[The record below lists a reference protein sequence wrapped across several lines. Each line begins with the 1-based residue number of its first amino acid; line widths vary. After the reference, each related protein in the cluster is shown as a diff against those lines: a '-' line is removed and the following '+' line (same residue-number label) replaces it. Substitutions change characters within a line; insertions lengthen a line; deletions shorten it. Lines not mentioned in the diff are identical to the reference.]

1 MGHVPAGPPRI
12 PTFQKVMAEQRRMI
26 DAQEDRREALER
38 EARLR
43 SIQIMT
49 EMKDGLRKSIE
60 GFEKQ
65 CSTESTPVTAV
76 PRSIPACEVR
86 VKHEVKQ
93 LQHQIEKQ
101 KSMLERTKD
110 FIFRKVILK
119 NPEGHTRGHKYHK
132 HERG

>member
-12 PTFQKVMAEQRRMI
+12 PTFQEVMAEQRRMI

-38 EARLR
+38 EARLK

-49 EMKDGLRKSIE
+49 EFKE
-60 GFEKQ
+60 
-65 CSTESTPVTAV
+65 CSTEATPVSASLPKYV
-76 PRSIPACEVR
+76 PACEVR